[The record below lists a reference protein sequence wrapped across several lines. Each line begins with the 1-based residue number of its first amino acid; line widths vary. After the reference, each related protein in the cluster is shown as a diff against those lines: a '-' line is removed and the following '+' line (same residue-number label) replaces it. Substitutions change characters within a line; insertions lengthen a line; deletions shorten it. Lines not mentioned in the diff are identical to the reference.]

1 MPRYAA
7 KIDTNQPAIVE
18 ELRQVGASVESLARV
33 GAGVPDLLVGF
44 RERTYLLEIKTDRGA
59 LTDDQRAWLAR
70 WRGQAAVVRSADEAL
85 KAIGAL

>member
-1 MPRYAA
+1 MRRAA
-7 KIDTNQPAIVE
+7 RVDRNQAAIVE
-18 ELRQVGASVESLARV
+18 QLRGVGASVESLARV